1 MFPSGSDAVRVI
13 AVGVSLL
20 TITDLEFAIGGELEL
35 DFDIKISSSVIEAQ
49 AFTVLP
55 FTVTLTYLALV
66 DGMVYFS
73 EFNVVPLLLVV
84 NTLLNVVPSVD
95 VAITKLFCLVFPLY
109 HAMSTLQMV

>member
-1 MFPSGSDAVRVI
+1 VFPSGSDAVRVI
-13 AVGVSLL
+13 ALGVFLL

-35 DFDIKISSSVIEAQ
+35 DDIKISSSVIEAQ

-84 NTLLNVVPSVD
+84 NTLVNVVPSVD

-109 HAMSTLQMV
+109 HAMSTLQIL